1 MSVRTVMIIGRK
13 EIRDALRNRWFQCY
27 AAAFTVLALAMA
39 QLSLAGT
46 TLQGLAGFGRTTA
59 ALVNLVLLFVP
70 LMALSIAAP
79 SLAGERERGTLA
91 YLLAQPVNR
100 LEVLFGKFVGLGVS
114 LVAALGLGFGVAGL
128 SIAAKGHAQGLA
140 GFLVLTAMTM
150 TLALAMLSVGL
161 LVSALVRKASVA
173 VGMVIVLWLALTLF
187 SDLGLMGG
195 SLMFRLRMD
204 ELFHLA
210 LLNPLEVFKMS
221 VLRSMHAS
229 LDVLGPAATYAV
241 QEYGRWL
248 GLIFAAALTAWI
260 VAPMALAAL
269 LFARRPLS

>member
-1 MSVRTVMIIGRK
+1 MSLRTVMIIGRK
-13 EIRDALRNRWFQCY
+13 EVRDALRNRWFQCY
-27 AAAFTVLALAMA
+27 AAAFAVLALAMA

-79 SLAGERERGTLA
+79 SLAGERERGTLS

-100 LEVLFGKFVGLGVS
+100 LEILFGKFVGLGGA
-114 LVAALGLGFGVAGL
+114 LIAALGLGFGVAGL
-128 SIAAKGHAQGLA
+128 SIAAHGHTQGLA
-140 GFLVLTAMTM
+140 GFLVLTGMTM

-173 VGMVIVLWLALTLF
+173 VGLVIVLWLALTLL

-195 SLMFRLRMD
+195 ALVFRLRMD

-221 VLRSMHAS
+221 VLRSVHAS

-248 GLIFAAALTAWI
+248 GLIFSAAITAWI
-260 VAPMALAAL
+260 VVPMALAAVF
-269 LFARRPLS
+269 FARRPLS